1 MANFVKGR
9 DLRAMELGI
18 QVVRA
23 AAVLP
28 AQTVT
33 TPYFTVV
40 GGRIILTSLNGIV
53 TAINDGQ
60 ATTLR
65 FQAVPSVG
73 NLSFMSAVSAS
84 LINAEIGAMLSLDGV
99 VATALQYAAANSGG
113 VGAMTKYQVIQV
125 GTIDA
130 LTATATAPLTA
141 RWTMTYVPYDDGA
154 YVTST

>member
-1 MANFVKGR
+1 MATLIKGR

-28 AQTVT
+28 ASTVT

-40 GGRIILTSLNGIV
+40 GGRIILTSLMGVV
-53 TAINDGQ
+53 TAINDGA

-65 FQAVPSVG
+65 FQAVATTG
-73 NLSFMSAVSAS
+73 NLTFMSAASAS
-84 LINAEIGAMLSLDGV
+84 LINAEIGGMLALDGV
-99 VATALQYAAANSGG
+99 VATALQYVTLTSGS
-113 VGAMTKYQVIQV
+113 VGAMTKPQIIAI

-130 LTATATAPLTA
+130 LTATATAPLAA
-141 RWTMTYVPYDDGA
+141 RWTLTYVPYDDGA